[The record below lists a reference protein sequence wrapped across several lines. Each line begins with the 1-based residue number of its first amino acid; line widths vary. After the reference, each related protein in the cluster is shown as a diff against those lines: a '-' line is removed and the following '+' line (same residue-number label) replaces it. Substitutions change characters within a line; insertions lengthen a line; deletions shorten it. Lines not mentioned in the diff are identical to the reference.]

1 MIGSGEPPLATF
13 AFEAD
18 VFHWRGPSPYFFV
31 ALPPAEAEEV
41 RRLSRI
47 VTYGWGMIPAVGEVA
62 GVAFTTA
69 LFRKDETYYVP
80 LKDAV
85 RHKAG
90 VTAGDR
96 IAIQVAVQPPKR

>member
-1 MIGSGEPPLATF
+1 MSAGDDDALAAF
-13 AFEAD
+13 AFEAE

-47 VTYGWGMIPAVGEVA
+47 VTYGWGMIPVTAETR
-62 GVAFTTA
+62 GVRFTTS
-69 LFRKDETYYVP
+69 LFRKDDTYYLP

-85 RHKAG
+85 RRDAD

-96 IAIQVAVQPPKR
+96 IAITMTVQPPKR